1 MDAAQSRPGEA
12 ALVGA
17 YRQVPK
23 VELHLHLEG
32 AIPQEA
38 LWQLLGRYGGRAEVA
53 DRAALAAR
61 FRYRDFAEFLAAWV
75 WKNGFLRHYDD
86 FALVA
91 EAVAADLA
99 AQRVRYAEVFFSP
112 TDFAR
117 HGLAPQELAMAIR
130 RGLRAVPGIQ
140 VALVADLVRDG
151 GPRRAARTLAAVAE
165 VAADAGIVGVGIG
178 GSEHRFPPE
187 PFAEVFERA
196 RTLGLRTTAH
206 AGEAAGPASV
216 WGAIRALRVDRVGHG
231 TRAVEDPALLAH
243 LATTRL
249 PLEACPLSN
258 VRTGVVASLEAHPIR
273 RFVELGLLVTVN
285 TDDPAMFGNS
295 LAEEYALLQARLGF
309 DPAGVR
315 QLVLDAVAASWLA
328 EAAKLRLA
336 GEVGGDPAW
345 EAVPARPL
353 GRPAG

>member
-1 MDAAQSRPGEA
+1 
-12 ALVGA
+12 
-17 YRQVPK
+17 
-23 VELHLHLEG
+23 
-32 AIPQEA
+32 
-38 LWQLLGRYGGRAEVA
+38 
-53 DRAALAAR
+53 
-61 FRYRDFAEFLAAWV
+61 
-75 WKNGFLRHYDD
+75 
-86 FALVA
+86 
-91 EAVAADLA
+91 
-99 AQRVRYAEVFFSP
+99 
-112 TDFAR
+112 
-117 HGLAPQELAMAIR
+117 
-130 RGLRAVPGIQ
+130 
-140 VALVADLVRDG
+140 
-151 GPRRAARTLAAVAE
+151 
-165 VAADAGIVGVGIG
+165 
-178 GSEHRFPPE
+178 
-187 PFAEVFERA
+187 VFERA

-309 DPAGVR
+309 HPARVR
-315 QLVLDAVAASWLA
+315 QLVLDAIAVSWLP
-328 EAAKLRLA
+328 EAAKRRLA

-345 EAVPARPL
+345 AAVPARPL
-353 GRPAG
+353 GQPSG